1 MFIKHLSHHRSDW
14 DLGHNTAG
22 DRPAS
27 QLRLGYGLISAVVW
41 SAGIHFLAAL
51 LFWFGCRGNGRDG
64 RLSSYIIDTRVQ
76 ESRLEVGVCLRL
88 LDNPSRNTEPN
99 PAMKP
104 IAVETKAGS
113 IEAANTDLSAN
124 IEPRRASA
132 KPASLLASQE
142 TPSFSRDLHSMP
154 SPVSM
159 QTKSRPGA
167 EIGENKDSQSATF
180 FEIEARVKNI
190 VYVIDRSVSM
200 GPNGKLAR
208 AKRELLRSL
217 EQLPADSR
225 FQVILFNSSVEIL
238 TGDQGADL
246 LPANPE
252 NRRRAAQFLSS
263 ALSEGGTL
271 PLPALK
277 RALTLKPDV
286 IFFLSDAEDMSD
298 RDVREITH
306 LNAGRTKIQVVVLEG
321 EHHGNQNSILSML
334 AHSNRGKVRSVAE
347 SPMSTS
353 FPSGN

>member
-1 MFIKHLSHHRSDW
+1 M
-14 DLGHNTAG
+14 
-22 DRPAS
+22 
-27 QLRLGYGLISAVVW
+27 
-41 SAGIHFLAAL
+41 
-51 LFWFGCRGNGRDG
+51 
-64 RLSSYIIDTRVQ
+64 
-76 ESRLEVGVCLRL
+76 GVCLRL
-88 LDNPSRNTEPN
+88 LDSPSPNTEPN
-99 PAMKP
+99 PAVKP

-113 IEAANTDLSAN
+113 TEAANTDLFAN
-124 IEPRRASA
+124 IEPRIASA

-142 TPSFSRDLHSMP
+142 TLTFSGDLHSMP

-167 EIGENKDSQSATF
+167 EIGENKEFRSATF
-180 FEIEARVKNI
+180 FEIETRTKNI

-200 GPNGKLAR
+200 GPNEKSAR

-238 TGDQGADL
+238 TGDQGAGL

-263 ALSEGGTL
+263 ALSEGGTRA
-271 PLPALK
+271 LPALK
-277 RALTLKPDV
+277 RALTLKSDV

-306 LNAGRTKIQVVVLEG
+306 LNAGRTEIQVVVLE
-321 EHHGNQNSILSML
+321 EARHENQNSVLSML
-334 AHSNRGKVRSVAE
+334 AHSNRGKLRSVAE
-347 SPMSTS
+347 SPKSTS
-353 FPSGN
+353 SPSGN

>member
-1 MFIKHLSHHRSDW
+1 MRTKRRS
-14 DLGHNTAG
+14 G
-22 DRPAS
+22 
-27 QLRLGYGLISAVVW
+27 
-41 SAGIHFLAAL
+41 AGI
-51 LFWFGCRGNGRDG
+51 G
-64 RLSSYIIDTRVQ
+64 
-76 ESRLEVGVCLRL
+76 ESKNFR
-88 LDNPSRNTEPN
+88 
-99 PAMKP
+99 
-104 IAVETKAGS
+104 
-113 IEAANTDLSAN
+113 
-124 IEPRRASA
+124 
-132 KPASLLASQE
+132 
-142 TPSFSRDLHSMP
+142 
-154 SPVSM
+154 
-159 QTKSRPGA
+159 
-167 EIGENKDSQSATF
+167 SATF
-180 FEIEARVKNI
+180 FEIETRVKNI

-200 GPNGKLAR
+200 GPNEKLTR

-238 TGDQGADL
+238 TGDQGVGL

-286 IFFLSDAEDMSD
+286 IFFLSDAEDLSD

-306 LNAGRTKIQVVVLEG
+306 LNGGRTEIQVVVLEEG
-321 EHHGNQNSILSML
+321 HHDNQNSILSML

-353 FPSGN
+353 SPGGN